1 MSENNNNF
9 LIAMALSFIVLM
21 GWMYFIGQPQMK
33 AETAR
38 QATLAHQ
45 EKAKAAPQL
54 AASRA
59 AGAPANLGRIDALKL
74 GGARVPIDTPTVDGS
89 LLLKGAVFDDIRL
102 KNYHET
108 LNKKSPE
115 IVLLAPKGTSFP
127 YYAMFGW
134 VSVPGAPIK
143 LPDDSTNWKLVQG
156 TKLAP
161 GSPVVL
167 AWDNGHGLLFTR
179 TVSIDDQYMI
189 SVNDAVTNKSGA
201 SAVLYPYGFVARDGI
216 PVTPHAWVLHEGFVG
231 VADGTLKDANY
242 DDFKDDK
249 PPQTFHSTGGW
260 VGFTDKYW
268 MASVIP
274 PQNESWDGVY
284 HALPMGSVKA
294 YQADYRLDAHAIAP
308 GATVTVAHRLFAG
321 AKVVQLLQHYEDKD
335 GIARFHMAVDWGWFW
350 FFTQPI
356 FFLLDLFYRYIG
368 NFGIAILLL
377 TVTIKVLFFPLAD
390 ASYRSMSKMKKLQP
404 EMEKIKARFGED
416 KVKQQQETMELYRR
430 EKVNP
435 VSGCLPTLIQI
446 PIFFSLYKVLYVTI
460 EMRQAPFFGWIHDLS
475 APDPT
480 NFINLFGLLPW
491 GVPAFMPTFLLIGI
505 WPMLMGITQWLQTKM
520 NPAPADPTTARMMSY
535 MPIVFTAMMA
545 GFPAGLVI
553 YWTWNN
559 LLSVGQQYV
568 MMRRQGVE
576 IHLFKNISLPAL
588 MKRLR
593 GNKST
598 APGA

>member
-33 AETAR
+33 AESAR
-38 QATLAHQ
+38 QAILAHQ

-274 PQNESWDGVY
+274 PQNESWDGVF
-284 HALPMGSVKA
+284 HELPQGSVKA

-335 GIARFHMAVDWGWFW
+335 GVARFHMAVDWGWFW

-535 MPIVFTAMMA
+535 MPIIFTAMMA

-576 IHLFKNISLPAL
+576 IHLFKGLKLPDFIHRWFGGG
-588 MKRLR
+588 K
-593 GNKST
+593 
-598 APGA
+598 